1 MNLQPMSCMRLV
13 QRSGAVSKTKGCD
26 HAAFDCLTFCFY
38 FSELS
43 GFTGNDFCTVIP
55 LCFVGV
61 REISAFSG
69 A

>member
-1 MNLQPMSCMRLV
+1 
-13 QRSGAVSKTKGCD
+13 
-26 HAAFDCLTFCFY
+26 
-38 FSELS
+38 LS